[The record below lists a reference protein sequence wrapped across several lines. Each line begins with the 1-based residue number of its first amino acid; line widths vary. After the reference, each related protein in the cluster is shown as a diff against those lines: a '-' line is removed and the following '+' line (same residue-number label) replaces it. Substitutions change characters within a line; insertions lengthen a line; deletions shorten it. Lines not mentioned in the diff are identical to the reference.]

1 MKHKFFNRYTFL
13 LVSALTTGLIL
24 QSCKMPDEEIV
35 LRDIKDVVADV
46 SSNPTLKGNAIFYNP
61 NNVRGKLKHI
71 SVDIY
76 VNGKKAGKVK
86 KDYKIVIPKKAEFQV
101 PIEVELN
108 IKELGTFN
116 TILGMVGGKKFEI
129 RYDGYLRLNYRGL
142 PIKVP
147 IDYKDDVR
155 LKL

>member
-1 MKHKFFNRYTFL
+1 MKHKFFSRNTFL
-13 LVSALTTGLIL
+13 AILTLTAAVIL
-24 QSCKMPDEEIV
+24 NSCKMPDEEIV

-46 SSNPTLKGNAIFYNP
+46 STDPVLKGNAIFYNP

-86 KDYKIVIPKKAEFQV
+86 KDYKIAIPKKSEFTV

-108 IKELGTFN
+108 MKELGLFD
-116 TILGMVGGKKFEI
+116 TILGMVGGKKFEV
-129 RYDGYLRLNYRGL
+129 RYDGYLRLNYKGL
-142 PIKVP
+142 PIRVP

-155 LKL
+155 IRL